1 MKLKHRITIAEHFS
15 NINDPRIERRK
26 LHKLIDIITISICTV
41 ICGADT
47 WEDIEL
53 FGSSKHEWFKQF
65 LELPNGIPSHD
76 TFARVFARINPEQ
89 FQKSFISW
97 IQSISKLTS
106 QEIVPIDGKTLRGS
120 YDTSDDKAAI
130 HMVSAWAA
138 ANCLVLGLVLVDEKS
153 NEITAIP
160 KLLKVLCLQG
170 CIVTIDAIGCQ
181 KEIGKQIV
189 EQDGYYVISLK
200 KNQNSLY
207 ERVENL
213 FKSAIDNRFQGI
225 EYSEIRRDESGHGR
239 HEIRQCVMLS
249 NIQYLIDPEGKW
261 SKVTSVGMINSW
273 RTEHEKTTLS
283 TRYFIS
289 SLPNNAELL
298 AQSVR
303 THWHIENKLHWVL
316 DVQFNEDSSRIR
328 KDNSPQNL
336 AIIRHIALNLLNQDK
351 TVKAGVKRKRNK
363 AGWDN
368 EYLAKILAG
377 IFGS

>member
-1 MKLKHRITIAEHFS
+1 MKLKHRITIVEHFS

-26 LHKLIDIITISICTV
+26 LHKLIDIITISICAV

-106 QEIVPIDGKTLRGS
+106 QEIVAIDGKTLRGS

-138 ANCLVLGLVLVDEKS
+138 ANCLVLGQVKVDEKS

-170 CIVTIDAIGCQ
+170 CIVTIDAMGCQ
-181 KEIGKQIV
+181 KEIVKQIV
-189 EQDGYYVISLK
+189 EQDGDYVISLK

-213 FKSAIDNRFQGI
+213 FKQAINNRFQGI
-225 EYSEIRRDESGHGR
+225 EHSEFRRHESGHGR

-249 NIQYLIDPEGKW
+249 NIQDLIDPEGKW
-261 SKVTSVGMINSW
+261 SKLTSVGMINSW
-273 RTEHEKTTLS
+273 RTENEKTTLE

-289 SLPNNAELL
+289 NLPNNAELL

-303 THWHIENKLHWVL
+303 THWNIENKLHWVL

-328 KDNSPQNL
+328 KDNAPQNF

-368 EYLAKILAG
+368 EYLEKILAG
-377 IFGS
+377 IFVS